1 MYLPH
6 REYVSPPAG
15 HAWKMGDSD
24 RGGRKGVSLSLFL
37 NPPIQSLG
45 ESAALSADEW

>member
-24 RGGRKGVSLSLFL
+24 RGGRKGVSLFL
-37 NPPIQSLG
+37 NPPMQSLG
-45 ESAALSADEW
+45 ESADEW